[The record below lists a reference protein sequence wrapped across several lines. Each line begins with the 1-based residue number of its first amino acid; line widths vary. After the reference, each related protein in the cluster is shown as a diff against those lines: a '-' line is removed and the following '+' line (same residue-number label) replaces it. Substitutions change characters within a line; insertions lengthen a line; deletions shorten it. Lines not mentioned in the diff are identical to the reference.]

1 MNFLLDTHA
10 FLWWVNDAPELS
22 TNANAYLAEPRNEV
36 FFSLAS
42 VWEMAIK
49 LSIGKLKLAEPLENF
64 VIEQLQ
70 RNGFRQLGISFQ
82 HVIGVASL
90 PFHHRDPFDR
100 LIIAQA
106 LAERLPV
113 LTADRTFDAYG
124 IQRLW

>member
-1 MNFLLDTHA
+1 MNFLLDTNA

-22 TNANAYLAEPRNEV
+22 TSANAYLAEPRNEV

-70 RNGFRQLGISFQ
+70 RNGFRQLGINFQ

-100 LIIAQA
+100 LLIAQA

>member
-22 TNANAYLAEPRNEV
+22 EDARTYLADTRNEV

-42 VWEMAIK
+42 VWELAIK
-49 LSIGKLKLAEPLENF
+49 ISIGKLNLEEPLEKF
-64 VIEQLQ
+64 VPEQLQ
-70 RNGFRQLGISFQ
+70 CNGFRQLEISFR
-82 HVIGVASL
+82 HVAGVASL

-100 LIIAQA
+100 LILAQA

-113 LTADRTFDAYG
+113 LTVDSAFDAYG